1 MTNHYLC
8 RMRIFRLLGIIILVS
23 WLACSCTTTQNMSK
37 YNFAKLYKGSEL
49 IIKPKFTIFHETEGN
64 SEVHFQILSNGLL
77 YNKPENLKDYTA
89 NLKFMYLLYES
100 FTSTTIID
108 SASFVISDVNN
119 EKVNKS
125 ITGMFNIKA
134 QYPKRYILR
143 VIVKDLN
150 RDIEEE
156 QLIQID
162 KTSRQNRQNYFTENL
177 KTQQPMLGYQINNNG
192 SVRITHNDK
201 MIKRIIVKYYDREFP
216 LSPPP
221 FISYSAKRFDFEP
234 DSFYYVTL
242 DENSSF
248 ETNFMLEGLYHI
260 QSDSTATEGLTI
272 MRVDKYFPAIKKH
285 EDMLPSLRF
294 ISTNKE
300 YKAISEAID
309 SQDAVDEFWLDRT
322 SSPDKSRGLIRNY
335 YSRIEDSNEFFTSH
349 VPGWKSDRGL
359 VYVVFGPPDN
369 IYRSVSGESWIYG
382 NNKSQPNLTFNF
394 TKTFNPFSDNDFRL
408 KRSPEY
414 KSFWYN
420 AVDTW
425 RQGRVYN
432 Y

>member
-1 MTNHYLC
+1 
-8 RMRIFRLLGIIILVS
+8 MRLIRHLGILIFIS
-23 WLACSCTTTQNMSK
+23 WLASSCTTTQNMSK
-37 YNFAKLYKGSEL
+37 YNFAKLYQGSEL
-49 IIKPKFTIFHETEGN
+49 VIKPKFIVFHKTESL
-64 SEVHFQILSNGLL
+64 SEVHFQVLSNGLL
-77 YNKPENLKDYTA
+77 YNKPENLEDYSA
-89 NLKFMYLLYES
+89 KLKFMYLLYES

-108 SASFVISDVNN
+108 SSSFVISDINN
-119 EKVNKS
+119 QKATKS
-125 ITGMFNIKA
+125 ITGKFEIKA

-143 VIVKDLN
+143 IIVKDLN
-150 RDIEEE
+150 RNIEEE

-162 KTSRQNRQNYFTENL
+162 KTSRQNRQNYFMQNV
-177 KTQQPMLGYQINNNG
+177 KTNQPIASYQTNSNTAIK
-192 SVRITHNDK
+192 ITHNDK
-201 MIKRIIVKYYDREFP
+201 MIKRLVVKYYDREFP

-221 FISYSAKRFDFEP
+221 FISHNAKRFDFEP
-234 DSFYYVTL
+234 DSFFYVTL
-242 DENSSF
+242 DQNSSF
-248 ETNFMLEGLYHI
+248 ETNFTREGLYHI
-260 QSDSTATEGLTI
+260 QSDSSATEGLTI

-300 YKAISEAID
+300 YKSISEAED
-309 SQDAVDEFWLDRT
+309 PQDAVDEFWLDRT
-322 SSPDKSRGLIRNY
+322 SSPDKSRELIRNY
-335 YSRIEDSNEFFTSH
+335 YSRIENSNEFFTSH

-382 NNKSQPNLTFNF
+382 NSKSQPNLTFNF

-425 RQGRVYN
+425 RQGRVYS